1 MIDSFKFSSK
11 LVSTPLLL
19 CLTLQGCVTT
29 DPKTG
34 QNSIKETFKQTFAND
49 DPCANNARNI
59 GIVAGAILGGIVGN
73 KVADN
78 KTTGTL
84 LGLGI
89 GGALGAF
96 IGSEVDKRQCELSK
110 IQKKYNL
117 EMEVT
122 PLAVSVDATPTS
134 GVDKESANRPETSQN
149 VGLSVSVVNADNK
162 PQFGSGSDELQP
174 EAKQHFGEIAKQ
186 YSATEQAAV
195 IGAGKTEEEK
205 KKIFDELRK
214 KRILL
219 IGHTDDTGNT
229 RTNAELSEKRAKAV
243 AKLFKSTG
251 IEESQLY
258 YQGAGETF
266 PIADNAT
273 PEGRAKNRRVEIV
286 DLTNEDAF
294 NLYLQNRRAKTEYYR
309 AVEAADKVD
318 ASPQASDTP
327 PVVKMDSAPIKTAE
341 KPQQGK
347 KKKPAVVAKKTE
359 KKAVVKETIAANA
372 DKGSTVTKIKETV
385 RSWIDFGGSPANQ
398 ENAVVNLGEVAKPKP
413 KFTLISEAQASGMGQ
428 ISSCYHD
435 RPRNSGAVKSL
446 KDGREYATNEHLP
459 GLNGRSWHDTVGG
472 NLVVLNRVAVLRDG
486 LAPANLPDLKVYAN
500 YNSAKNRNPKPDVSI
515 TPSVNTYH
523 GNNGLLYRV
532 FAQGD
537 HGVQCMDVLMPLDS
551 SGTSKAGKVVYG
563 SKGSELVAD
572 FKPTM
577 IR

>member
-1 MIDSFKFSSK
+1 MTVTFKLSRR

-34 QNSIKETFKQTFAND
+34 QPSIKETFKQTFASE

-59 GIVAGAILGGIVGN
+59 GIVAGALLGGIVGN
-73 KVADN
+73 KVSDN

-122 PLAVSVDATPTS
+122 PLAVNVDATPTS
-134 GVDKESANRPETSQN
+134 GTAKESTSPAGAPQN
-149 VGLSVSVVNADNK
+149 VGLSVSVVDLDNK
-162 PQFGSGSDELQP
+162 PQFNTGSDELQP
-174 EAKQHFGEIAKQ
+174 EAKEHFSEIAKQ
-186 YSATEQAAV
+186 YSASEQAKQL
-195 IGAGKTEEEK
+195 GAGKTEEEK
-205 KKIFDELRK
+205 KRLLEELRK

-229 RTNAELSEKRAKAV
+229 RTNAELAEKRAKAV
-243 AKLFKSTG
+243 ARLFKANG
-251 IEESQLY
+251 VEEGQLY
-258 YQGAGETF
+258 YQGAGETM

-273 PEGRAKNRRVEIV
+273 LEGRAKNRRVEIV
-286 DLTNEDAF
+286 DLTNEEAF
-294 NLYLQNRRAKTEYYR
+294 KLYLQNRRAKTEFYR
-309 AVEAADKVD
+309 PVDVLDK
-318 ASPQASDTP
+318 SD
-327 PVVKMDSAPIKTAE
+327 SR
-341 KPQQGK
+341 QQ
-347 KKKPAVVAKKTE
+347 V
-359 KKAVVKETIAANA
+359 NA
-372 DKGSTVTKIKETV
+372 DKPVVALTNTTKPTKPTSKAAPASKKAGNKSVAKENAANKDTTVAKIKENV
-385 RSWIDFGGSPANQ
+385 RAWIDFGGAPVSAG
-398 ENAVVNLGEVAKPKP
+398 NASVNLGEVAKSKP
-413 KFTLISEAQASGMGQ
+413 KFMLISEAQASDMGP
-428 ISSCYHD
+428 ISSCYKD
-435 RPRNSGAVKSL
+435 RPRDAGAVKSL
-446 KDGREYATNEHLP
+446 KDGKKYSTNEHFP

-486 LAPANLPDLKVYAN
+486 MAPANLPELKVYAN
-500 YNSAKNRNPKPDVSI
+500 YSPTKSRNPKPDISI
-515 TPSVNTYH
+515 TPLVNVYQ
-523 GNNGLLYRV
+523 GSNGLLYRA

-537 HGVQCMDVLMPLDS
+537 HGLQCVDVLMPLDS
-551 SGTSKAGKVVYG
+551 SGSSKAGKVVYG
-563 SKGSELVAD
+563 DKGNELVAD